1 MLQTI
6 ISLVVII
13 VGFIAG
19 IWCVLDI
26 FKKPKLDLLWKIV
39 LAIAVLA
46 TSWIGLL
53 VYYFLIRER
62 I

>member
-1 MLQTI
+1 MLAKI
-6 ISLVVII
+6 VYI
-13 VGFIAG
+13 VGVIAA

-26 FKKPKLDLLWKIV
+26 LKKNKLNLLWKIV
-39 LAIAVLA
+39 LIIAVLA

-53 VYYFLIRER
+53 VYYFLIRDR